1 MNLKHGIGMSL
12 ITLLLVACA
21 AAQAAPP
28 KPLVYTGFIEAETLS
43 IASPDGGRVLA
54 LPVEVGEAVT
64 AGTVLVQLDDR
75 LPRLQVAQA
84 EATVAI
90 AQAQLDMARAG
101 ATDEARRQAEAGVAQ
116 ATAAREG
123 ACRIAELA
131 QSLEEHPYELERQ
144 LAAAQAQARAADAAY
159 RAALAQR
166 DAAAAGLAY
175 YEELQEAYG
184 HGPVWYPMFTGEITQ
199 LEGLPPVVQEYLE
212 QHPGPVEAHI
222 GDYKIVR
229 VGTQITVSQYMTITL
244 PVELKITPALYEKAQ
259 AGVKSAAAARD
270 GARSVLALL
279 YDLRDNPTSI
289 RTQVQQAALQCRI
302 AQGNEAAARAAYDA
316 LQAGATAQE
325 LAALEA
331 ALKLAQAQLAQAQ
344 VALARRTL
352 TAPQDGIV
360 MERAIE
366 VGELALPNA
375 TLLTLARLDPVYLTV
390 YIPNAELGRVRI
402 GQAVTVRAESLPDET
417 FQGDIIFIGT
427 EAVFPPA
434 NVPQPN
440 ERAALVFEVRV
451 RVANPAQRLRPGMAA
466 QVVIGGE

>member
-1 MNLKHGIGMSL
+1 MNLKTILSLSLAGIG
-12 ITLLLVACA
+12 LVACA
-21 AAQAAPP
+21 AAQAAPQSD
-28 KPLVYTGFIEAETLS
+28 LTYTGFIEAETLS

-54 LPVEVGEAVT
+54 LPVEVGETVT
-64 AGTVLVQLDDR
+64 VGTVLVQLDDR

-84 EATVAI
+84 EAAVAI

-101 ATDEARRQAEAGVAQ
+101 ATDETLREAEAGVAQ
-116 ATAAREG
+116 AAAARES

-131 QSLEEHPYELERQ
+131 QHLEEHPYELERQ
-144 LAAAQAQARAADAAY
+144 LAAVQAQTRAADAAY

-175 YEELQEAYG
+175 YEELQEQYG
-184 HGPVWYPMFTGEITQ
+184 HGPVWYPIFTGEITQ
-199 LEGLPPVVQEYLE
+199 LEGLPPAVQEYLE
-212 QHPGPVEAHI
+212 QHPGPVEAQV

-289 RTQVQQAALQCRI
+289 RTQVQQAALQCAI

-360 MERAIE
+360 MERTIE

-375 TLLTLARLDPVYLTV
+375 TLLTIVHLDPVYLTV
-390 YIPNAELGRVRI
+390 YIPNAELGRVHI

-417 FQGDIIFIGT
+417 FNGEIIFIGT

-434 NVPQPN
+434 NVPQPD

-466 QVVIGGE
+466 QVVIGSE